1 MRMSQK
7 RPGAKAG
14 TDDGDTPS
22 KPARASRDH
31 TSAAALETAAIDYLA
46 RYSSSRIQLRR
57 VLERRIR
64 RWAEQDGT
72 DPVAARGL
80 LPDLL
85 AKLERNGLLDDR
97 RFAAG
102 HAASLQRRGR
112 SLARIKL
119 GLAQRGVAGE
129 IATETVKEL
138 AAGNPAADFA
148 AAANHARRR
157 RLGPYRAPAERRERR
172 DKDLASLARA
182 GFAYETARRV
192 IDAASSAA
200 LEAAAAATEED

>member
-1 MRMSQK
+1 MSQK

-72 DPVAARGL
+72 DPAAARGL

>member
-14 TDDGDTPS
+14 TEDGDTP
-22 KPARASRDH
+22 PTPTRAHRDH

-46 RYSSSRIQLRR
+46 RYSSSRVQLKR

-72 DPVAARGL
+72 DPAAARGL
-80 LPDLL
+80 LPELL

-97 RFAAG
+97 RFATG

-129 IATETVKEL
+129 IATATVKEL

-148 AAANHARRR
+148 AAASHARRR
-157 RLGPYRAPAERRERR
+157 RLGPYRAPADRRERR

-182 GFAYETARRV
+182 GFSYETARRV
-192 IDAASSAA
+192 IDAASPAA
-200 LEAAAAATEED
+200 LEAAAATEEG